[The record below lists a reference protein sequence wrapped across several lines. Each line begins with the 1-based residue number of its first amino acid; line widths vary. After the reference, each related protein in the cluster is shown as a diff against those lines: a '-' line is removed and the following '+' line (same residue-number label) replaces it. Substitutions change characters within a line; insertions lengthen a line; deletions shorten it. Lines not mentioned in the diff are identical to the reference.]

1 MRQTRWDGYQVA
13 PQASKS
19 MRFGPLHCPLANSPF
34 LVVARCDGK
43 SLDHKFNGD
52 EEHVGLRID
61 SMANA
66 NEGVAVLQS
75 VAFGVVLL
83 RPNGLGNSERRNVD
97 FGCSRATAWHG
108 VSCEA

>member
-1 MRQTRWDGYQVA
+1 
-13 PQASKS
+13 
-19 MRFGPLHCPLANSPF
+19 
-34 LVVARCDGK
+34 
-43 SLDHKFNGD
+43 
-52 EEHVGLRID
+52 
-61 SMANA
+61 MANA

-83 RPNGLGNSERRNVD
+83 TPNGPGNSERRNVD